1 MTKQNRRLGKGL
13 GALLDVD
20 NELISTGEGS
30 RLLELD
36 ILEID
41 VDKNQPRKEFDQDKL
56 KELAESIKEHGI
68 IQPIIV
74 RKSGERYIIIAGERR
89 FRAARSAGM
98 EKVPVIIR
106 DDVDIRSLELSLIEN
121 IQRENLNP
129 IEEARAIERLIS
141 EYGYTQSEAAERLSK
156 SRSALANS
164 LRLLTLSEKI
174 QEDLYR
180 GRLTSGHARAIL
192 MIEDKGKQE
201 EAAKVIVEK
210 QLSVRQ
216 SEELAKLMNSSKRSS
231 IKRKLPEFIEAEG
244 LLSKAF
250 DTRVL
255 IKGNENK
262 GKIQIEYRSAE
273 QLRDLYEMLL
283 SNQ

>member
-1 MTKQNRRLGKGL
+1 
-13 GALLDVD
+13 
-20 NELISTGEGS
+20 
-30 RLLELD
+30 
-36 ILEID
+36 
-41 VDKNQPRKEFDQDKL
+41 
-56 KELAESIKEHGI
+56 
-68 IQPIIV
+68 
-74 RKSGERYIIIAGERR
+74 
-89 FRAARSAGM
+89 
-98 EKVPVIIR
+98 
-106 DDVDIRSLELSLIEN
+106 
-121 IQRENLNP
+121 
-129 IEEARAIERLIS
+129 
-141 EYGYTQSEAAERLSK
+141 
-156 SRSALANS
+156 
-164 LRLLTLSEKI
+164 
-174 QEDLYR
+174 
-180 GRLTSGHARAIL
+180 

-201 EAAKVIVEK
+201 EAAKVILEK

-216 SEELAKLMNSSKRSS
+216 SEELAKLMNSSKSSS

>member
-1 MTKQNRRLGKGL
+1 MAKQNKRLGKGL

-20 NELISTGEGS
+20 NDLITNSEGS

-41 VDKNQPRKEFDQDKL
+41 VDKNQPRKEFDQEKL
-56 KELAESIKEHGI
+56 NELADSIKEHGI

-74 RKSGERYIIIAGERR
+74 RKNGDRFIIIAGERR
-89 FRAARSAGM
+89 FRAARAAGM

-106 DDVDIRSLELSLIEN
+106 DDIDIRSLELSLIEN

-141 EYGYTQSEAAERLSK
+141 EYGYTQAEAAERLSK
-156 SRSALANS
+156 SRSALANA
-164 LRLLTLSEKI
+164 LRLLTLSKKI

-180 GRLTSGHARAIL
+180 GKLTSGHARAIL
-192 MIEDKGKQE
+192 MIEDKDKQE
-201 EAAKVIVEK
+201 EAAKVIIEK

-216 SEELAKLMNSSKRSS
+216 AEELAKALNSSKSS
-231 IKRKLPEFIEAEG
+231 PIKRKLPEFIEAEG

-283 SNQ
+283 NNQ

>member
-1 MTKQNRRLGKGL
+1 MTKQNKRLGKGL

-20 NELISTGEGS
+20 NELITTGEGS

-41 VDKNQPRKEFDQDKL
+41 VDKNQPRTEFDQDKL

-129 IEEARAIERLIS
+129 IEEARAIERIIS

-180 GRLTSGHARAIL
+180 GKLTSGHARAIL

>member
-1 MTKQNRRLGKGL
+1 MTKQNKRLGKGL

-41 VDKNQPRKEFDQDKL
+41 VDKNQPRTEFDQDKL

-74 RKSGERYIIIAGERR
+74 RKSGERYKIIAGERR

-180 GRLTSGHARAIL
+180 GKLTSGHARAIL

-201 EAAKVIVEK
+201 EAAKVILEK

-216 SEELAKLMNSSKRSS
+216 SEELAKLMNSSKSSS

-244 LLSKAF
+244 LLSKA
-250 DTRVL
+250 
-255 IKGNENK
+255 
-262 GKIQIEYRSAE
+262 
-273 QLRDLYEMLL
+273 
-283 SNQ
+283 

>member
-1 MTKQNRRLGKGL
+1 MTKQNKRLGKGL

-41 VDKNQPRKEFDQDKL
+41 VDKNQPRTEFDQDKL

-74 RKSGERYIIIAGERR
+74 RKSGERYKIIAGERR

-180 GRLTSGHARAIL
+180 GKLTSGHARAIL

-201 EAAKVIVEK
+201 EAAKVILEK

-216 SEELAKLMNSSKRSS
+216 SEELAKLMNSSKSSS

>member
-1 MTKQNRRLGKGL
+1 MTKQNKRLGKGL

-41 VDKNQPRKEFDQDKL
+41 VDKNQPRTEFDQDKL

-98 EKVPVIIR
+98 KKVPVIIR

-180 GRLTSGHARAIL
+180 GKLTSGHARAIL

-216 SEELAKLMNSSKRSS
+216 SEELAKLMNSSKSSS

>member
-1 MTKQNRRLGKGL
+1 MTKQNKRLGKGL

-41 VDKNQPRKEFDQDKL
+41 VDKNQPRTEFDQDKL

-74 RKSGERYIIIAGERR
+74 RKSGERYKIIAGERR

-129 IEEARAIERLIS
+129 IEEARAIERLIT

-180 GRLTSGHARAIL
+180 GKLTSGHARAIL

-201 EAAKVIVEK
+201 EAAKVILEK

-216 SEELAKLMNSSKRSS
+216 SEELAKLMNSSKSSS

>member
-1 MTKQNRRLGKGL
+1 MAKQNKRLGKGL

-20 NELISTGEGS
+20 NDLITNSEGS

-41 VDKNQPRKEFDQDKL
+41 VDKNQPRKEFDQEKL
-56 KELAESIKEHGI
+56 NELADSIKEHGI

-74 RKSGERYIIIAGERR
+74 RKNGDRFIIIAGERR
-89 FRAARSAGM
+89 FRAARAAGM

-106 DDVDIRSLELSLIEN
+106 DDIDIRSLELSLIEN

-141 EYGYTQSEAAERLSK
+141 EYGYTQAEAAERLSK
-156 SRSALANS
+156 SRSTLANA
-164 LRLLTLSEKI
+164 LRLLTLSKKI
-174 QEDLYR
+174 QDDLYR
-180 GRLTSGHARAIL
+180 GKLTSGHARAIL
-192 MIEDKGKQE
+192 MIQDKGKQE
-201 EAAKVIVEK
+201 EAAQVIIEK

-216 SEELAKLMNSSKRSS
+216 AEELAKALNSSKSS
-231 IKRKLPEFIEAEG
+231 PIKRKLPEFIEAEG

-283 SNQ
+283 NNQ